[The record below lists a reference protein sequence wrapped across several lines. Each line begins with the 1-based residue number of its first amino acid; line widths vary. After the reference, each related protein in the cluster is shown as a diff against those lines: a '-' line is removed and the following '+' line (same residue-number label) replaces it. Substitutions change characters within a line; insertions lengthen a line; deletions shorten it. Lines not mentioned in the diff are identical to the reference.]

1 MGKVTFAFVSDTEK
15 EIFHRM
21 VNMGLETQPSEKV
34 MSFWMFL
41 EFHNSKQFYHKISIC
56 DEKFFKSLYAEAEIA
71 LVFLASNSSS
81 ISQDFC
87 PLTSQLLFPLSLKE
101 IISNKEK
108 VNKEISLIYDTFCC
122 DGFEVKLEEKTK
134 NMAEEEKVNL
144 ALNSKLNPFA
154 KEWSSS
160 EANRS
165 LFMTFSRG
173 YPISRRQIINFF
185 NRKYGDC
192 VEDVFTFRKQGRD
205 PTFGKVVFKNTSSCA
220 LVLRGGCDVARFYIG
235 SGHVWVK
242 QYKPRH
248 FKNPKNLNRVM

>member
-1 MGKVTFAFVSDTEK
+1 MGKLTFAFVSETEK

-21 VNMGLETQPSEKV
+21 VRVGLEIQPSKKV

-41 EFHNSKQFYHKISIC
+41 DSHNFNQFYHKISIC

-71 LVFLASNSSS
+71 LIFLASNSSS

-87 PLTSQLLFPLSLKE
+87 PLTSQLLSPLSLKE
-101 IISNKEK
+101 IILNKEK

-122 DGFEVKLEEKTK
+122 DVFEVKLEEKTK
-134 NMAEEEKVNL
+134 NNMTEEEKLNL

-160 EANRS
+160 EAHRS

-173 YPISRRQIINFF
+173 YPITRRQIINFF
-185 NRKYGDC
+185 NWYVTKEQRHRNFSKYLQNMVKLEEEKKDQVATCDIIFLKELEQRRK
-192 VEDVFTFRKQGRD
+192 
-205 PTFGKVVFKNTSSCA
+205 
-220 LVLRGGCDVARFYIG
+220 
-235 SGHVWVK
+235 
-242 QYKPRH
+242 
-248 FKNPKNLNRVM
+248 

>member
-1 MGKVTFAFVSDTEK
+1 
-15 EIFHRM
+15 
-21 VNMGLETQPSEKV
+21 
-34 MSFWMFL
+34 MFL
-41 EFHNSKQFYHKISIC
+41 ESHKFNHKISIC

-71 LVFLASNSSS
+71 LIFLASNSSSSS

-87 PLTSQLLFPLSLKE
+87 PFTSQLLSPLSLKE

-134 NMAEEEKVNL
+134 NNMTEEEKLNL

-160 EANRS
+160 EATRS

-185 NRKYGDC
+185 NRKCGNC
-192 VEDVFTFRKQGRD
+192 VEDVFTFREQGKD

-220 LVLRGGCDVARFYIG
+220 LVLRRGCDVARFYIG
-235 SGHVWVK
+235 SGHVLVK

-248 FKNPKNLNRVM
+248 FKNLNRVM